1 LGFLAT
7 PWTTRF
13 WTGMSGMTRS
23 VGDGLRRWNTGNA
36 QTYGFQILLYLLL
49 VLFFATRGGM

>member
-1 LGFLAT
+1 
-7 PWTTRF
+7 
-13 WTGMSGMTRS
+13 MTRS